1 MGSPQGRW
9 VPFEAMTNER
19 VAGRYTLRRAVGHGA
34 SGAVW
39 LAHDEVLDRP
49 VALKRVGTA
58 SAEADDSVRAER
70 EARLAAQVAH
80 PNVVAVYD
88 LVLDEDAGSWLVME
102 DVDGAPLS
110 RLVRET
116 GPLDADRAARLL
128 APVADALVAAHAL
141 GIVHRDIKPSNILAP
156 GDGSTKLLDF
166 GIARGAGDATLT
178 QTGLVTG
185 SPAYLAPEVAIGG
198 PATPASDVWA
208 LGATLVHLLLG
219 RPPYHRDEGENT
231 PLAVVYR
238 IVHEEP
244 PHVEAAG
251 WLGPLLAATMSKD
264 PEARPPMSAVRDL
277 LERADGPQQTMA
289 LPAVPAPV
297 SPPPAPKDPPPAPPP
312 SPRQAPAHV
321 ASTPRTTSRRAGL
334 IAAAAVAALLAVLT
348 TVLLALPDGD
358 DDAGREAAS
367 TPTSSATSS
376 TGTSAPTAEEL
387 QTFAE
392 TYVRT
397 ASADPDAGF
406 AMLTPSYQEQSDGY
420 VDFWGP
426 MSDPEILEMSSDP
439 AAMTVTYTYSYSMPD
454 GDRTEKVTLELVR
467 ADDGFL
473 IEGAR

>member
-1 MGSPQGRW
+1 M
-9 VPFEAMTNER
+9 
-19 VAGRYTLRRAVGHGA
+19 AGRYTLRRAVGHGA

-80 PNVVAVYD
+80 PSVVAVYD
-88 LVLDEDAGSWLVME
+88 LVVDEDAGSWLVME
-102 DVDGAPLS
+102 YVDGAPLS

-116 GPLDADRAARLL
+116 GPLDPDRAARLL
-128 APVADALVAAHAL
+128 APVADALVAAHGL

-219 RPPYHRDEGENT
+219 RPPYHHDEGENT

-238 IVHEEP
+238 IVHEDP
-244 PHVEAAG
+244 PHVETAG
-251 WLGPLLAATMSKD
+251 RLGPLLTATMSKD

-277 LERADGPQQTMA
+277 LERVDGPQQTMA
-289 LPAVPAPV
+289 LPSVLAPM
-297 SPPPAPKDPPPAPPP
+297 SPPPVPQNPPPAPPP
-312 SPRQAPAHV
+312 APRQAPAHV
-321 ASTPRTTSRRAGL
+321 ASMRRPTSRRAAL
-334 IAAAAVAALLAVLT
+334 VAAAAVAALLVVLT

-358 DDAGREAAS
+358 DPGRDAAGA
-367 TPTSSATSS
+367 PPSSATSS
-376 TGTSAPTAEEL
+376 AEDSAPTPQEL

-406 AMLTPSYQEQSDGY
+406 AMLTPSYQERSDRY
-420 VDFWGP
+420 ADFWGP

-439 AAMTVTYTYSYSMPD
+439 TALTVTYTYSYSMPD
-454 GDRTEKVTLELVR
+454 GDRTEEVTLELVR
-467 ADDGFL
+467 AGGGFL
-473 IEGAR
+473 IKGAR